1 MTRRNL
7 SPGKR
12 GQRIGEKVGG
22 TARTAADLRV
32 VARSCPGRFST
43 KSRPCLQSSNKIAG
57 NAEKIALDPLSL
69 HSPQT
74 LVTTMEETRATST
87 PLLVFS

>member
-1 MTRRNL
+1 M
-7 SPGKR
+7 
-12 GQRIGEKVGG
+12 GG
-22 TARTAADLRV
+22 TARTAAAGTADLRV

-74 LVTTMEETRATST
+74 LVTTVEETRATST
-87 PLLVFS
+87 PVLVFS